1 MMSARNS
8 LNRLRTASARVLGA
22 FSKRRRDRDL
32 DEELG
37 SHLDA
42 LIEEK
47 SRQGMAPDQ
56 AKYAAQREFGGL
68 QQTKEVYRDQR
79 GLPFLDALLQD
90 LRFALRSLRRQ
101 PGFSLAVVLIL
112 ALGIGATTAVFS
124 VVDRILFRS
133 LPYPEDD
140 RLVSFG
146 VKAPFEN
153 LEFMLAPEYG
163 VLRKQSVPFAAMTS
177 LATSG
182 DDCDLT
188 EENPVRLSCVRVES
202 TFLSTLGLH
211 PALGRDF
218 VPNDDLPNAPRVAIL
233 SHGLWRARYGSDPRV
248 IGKILNLDDKPVE
261 VIGVLPAV
269 FEMPDLGTA
278 DMLLPEALDQS
289 ALDRNNPRIL
299 LRAFARLQPGVS
311 IPQAAAALQPWF
323 QDSLRF
329 VPPQFRA
336 EVSLH
341 VRSLRDLQMAN
352 SRVGAWILLGA
363 VAALLLLSCS
373 NVANLLLTRA
383 AGRKREF
390 AVRTALGAG
399 RMRLARQTLT
409 ESVFLGTIGGVAGV
423 FVAYAL
429 LRLFVSIAP
438 EGIQRLQQ
446 ASLDARVLS
455 VDLAVSIVCGILFG
469 IAPALKKPSPQS
481 LTSWDSRGFGRLL
494 LRQTLVCSQIGASVV
509 LLAGAGLLLRTLWNI
524 QRAPLGLDPQRVV
537 IAHIS
542 LGEYRYPDTLRQ
554 WAFFHQ
560 LRDRLTRIPGVTSL
574 ALSNSLPPAGGVQ
587 ATFFASLEV
596 SGRPRRAQGT
606 GGMVDWRTITPGY
619 FSALNIP
626 VLRGRGFT
634 ENDLAPTENPVVLSA
649 TLAAKLFPGQDPLGK
664 TLRFTSFDT
673 QGLWRTVVGI
683 AADVKNDGLTASASP
698 EFYIPWKNEPEAL
711 IRRSFVILRSSL
723 NDATLVP
730 WVRAE
735 IANVDPTLPVEFTT
749 MDQRVSKLAEGPR
762 FDAVL
767 LSLFAFLGVLLA
779 AIGIYGVVAFLVAQQ
794 TREIGVRMALG
805 ASPQNILRMVLSGV
819 ARWTIGGA
827 VLGILGAWFCTRLL
841 ESLLFEVKS
850 HDPVLLSGALLLL
863 LAVALLAAWIPA
875 RRAMRVDPMVA
886 LRYE

>member
-1 MMSARNS
+1 MNA
-8 LNRLRTASARVLGA
+8 LRVLASRLLGL
-22 FSKRRRDRDL
+22 FGKRRL
-32 DEELG
+32 DETMDAELRA
-37 SHLDA
+37 HLELLTDENIRRGMNPEEA
-42 LIEEK
+42 LFK
-47 SRQGMAPDQ
+47 AR
-56 AKYAAQREFGGL
+56 REFGGVE
-68 QQTKEVYRDQR
+68 QTKEVYRGQR

-90 LRFALRSLRRQ
+90 LRFALRTLRRQ
-101 PGFSLAVVLIL
+101 AGFSLAVVLIL

-163 VLRKQSVPFAAMTS
+163 VLRKQSVPFEAMTS
-177 LATSG
+177 LATG
-182 DDCDLT
+182 GGDCDLT
-188 EENPVRLSCVRVES
+188 EENPVRVSCALVES

-218 VPNDDLPNAPRVAIL
+218 VPNDDLLNAPRVAIL

-248 IGKILNLDDKPVE
+248 IGKILNVDDKPVE

-269 FEMPDLGTA
+269 FEMPNLGTA
-278 DMLLPEALDQS
+278 DMLLPEALDES

-299 LRAFARLQPGVS
+299 LRAFARLQPGIN

-323 QDSLRF
+323 QESLRF

-341 VRSLRDLQMAN
+341 VQSLRDRQMAD

-373 NVANLLLTRA
+373 NVANLLLARA

-409 ESVFLGTIGGVAGV
+409 ESVLLGTIGGVAGV

-429 LRLFVSIAP
+429 LRMFVSIAP

-469 IAPALKKPSPQS
+469 IVPAMKKPSPQS
-481 LTSWDSRGFGRLL
+481 LNSRDSRGFSRLL
-494 LRQTLVCSQIGASVV
+494 FRQALVCSQMGASVI

-542 LGEYRYPDTLRQ
+542 LGEHRYPDTPRQ
-554 WAFFHQ
+554 WALFNQ
-560 LRDRLTRIPGVTSL
+560 LWDRLKRVPGVTSL

-596 SGRPRRAQGT
+596 SGRPRLAQGT

-619 FSALNIP
+619 FPALNIP
-626 VLRGRGFT
+626 ILRGRGFT

-664 TLRFTSFDT
+664 TLRFNSFDT
-673 QGLWRTVVGI
+673 QGPWRTVVGI
-683 AADVKNDGLTASASP
+683 AADVKNDGLTASTSP
-698 EFYIPWKNEPEAL
+698 EFYIPWKNEPEAH
-711 IRRSFVILRSSL
+711 IQRSFVILRSSL
-723 NDATLVP
+723 NDATLVH

-767 LSLFAFLGVLLA
+767 LSLFAFMGVLLA
-779 AIGIYGVVAFLVAQQ
+779 AMGIYGLVGFLVAQQ

-805 ASPQNILRMVLSGV
+805 ASPQNILRMVLSTV
-819 ARWTIGGA
+819 ARWTLGGA
-827 VLGILGAWFCTRLL
+827 VVGILGAWFSARLL
-841 ESLLFEVKS
+841 ESLLFEVKT
-850 HDPVLLSGALLLL
+850 HDPVLLCGAVLLL
-863 LAVALLAAWIPA
+863 LAAAFLAAWIPA